1 MSHLLSLA
9 HLTLIELTPPEVIE
23 VASAAGFRSVN
34 LRLAP
39 VAPGEAQHPMI
50 GGTPM
55 MKETLSRMD
64 ALGIAV
70 HDVEII
76 RLLPDTDIGQ
86 FESLLA
92 AAAELG
98 ARHMLVA
105 GDSTDEDAIAER
117 YARLCEL
124 GDRYRVNM
132 GLEFMPWTGIKNM
145 ASARRVIARA
155 GRGSVI
161 VDSMHVDRSGGSAA
175 DIAALPPA
183 EFAYFQLCDAPRER
197 PTSDAELIYQA
208 RQARLPPGAGGIDL
222 RGMLRA
228 IPADAVISIE
238 VPMHGLPGLLPPVER
253 GRALR
258 EVTEEMLA
266 DLAVAQP

>member
-39 VAPGEAQHPMI
+39 VAPGEKQHPMI

-55 MKETLSRMD
+55 MKETLSRMN
-64 ALGIAV
+64 ALGITV

-76 RLLPDTDIGQ
+76 RLLPDTKIEQ
-86 FESLLA
+86 FEALLA
-92 AAAELG
+92 AAAEIG

-105 GDSTDEDAIAER
+105 GDSTDETAIADR
-117 YARLCEL
+117 YAQLCEL
-124 GDRYRVNM
+124 GARYRINM
-132 GLEFMPWTGIKNM
+132 GLEFMPWTGIKNID
-145 ASARRVIARA
+145 SARRIIAHA
-155 GRGSVI
+155 GRGSII
-161 VDSMHVDRSGGSAA
+161 VDSMHVDRSGGTVA
-175 DIAALPPA
+175 DIAALPLA

-197 PTSDAELIYQA
+197 PASDAELIFQA

-228 IPADAVISIE
+228 IPAESVISLE
-238 VPMHGLPGLLPPVER
+238 VPMHGLPNLQPPVER
-253 GRALR
+253 ARALR
-258 EVTEEMLA
+258 EATEVMLA
-266 DLAVAQP
+266 DITATQP